1 MIRVLP
7 ILAVTALLAGCAS
20 PVVTRIDAA
29 SPVAIAAPASF
40 ALAPVPD
47 DIAPVH
53 VQARDMVVAGL
64 RQRGWRDVDTA
75 DYLLAVTL
83 ADRPA
88 DANLRAGDDT
98 GRAVT
103 VIAPAATRENN
114 SGCARRDHRLA
125 ITLTERTSGI
135 IAYSGSAA
143 EFHCKAALPESLPYL
158 VSAALDGMGRQPGI
172 RQVERDGRR

>member
-1 MIRVLP
+1 MIRA
-7 ILAVTALLAGCAS
+7 LAIFAGAAALAGCAS

-64 RQRGWRDVDTA
+64 RQRGWRNVDTA

-88 DANLRAGDDT
+88 SADLRAGDDV
-98 GRAVT
+98 GRAVA
-103 VIAPAATRENN
+103 VLAPAATRENN
-114 SGCARRDHRLA
+114 KGCAQRDHRLA

-158 VSAALDGMGRQPGI
+158 VSAALDGMGRPSGTSQ
-172 RQVERDGRR
+172 QEREGPR